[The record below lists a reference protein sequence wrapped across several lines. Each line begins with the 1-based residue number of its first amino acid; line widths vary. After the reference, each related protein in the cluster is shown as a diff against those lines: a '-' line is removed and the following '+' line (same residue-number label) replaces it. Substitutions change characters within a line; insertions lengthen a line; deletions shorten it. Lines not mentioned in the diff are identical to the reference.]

1 MRYTPPHLPLY
12 VSGFFG
18 ISNRTSRS
26 IDIVFIKIYI
36 RSSFIHIRYARLESE
51 IREVNMKRILVTA
64 FALFA
69 GFMALITSLLLAIPL
84 TIAALVTGKR
94 IQNQMRAQGFNS
106 TPENAHVIEGEFEE
120 MSSKSGS

>member
-1 MRYTPPHLPLY
+1 
-12 VSGFFG
+12 
-18 ISNRTSRS
+18 
-26 IDIVFIKIYI
+26 
-36 RSSFIHIRYARLESE
+36 
-51 IREVNMKRILVTA
+51 MKRILVTA